1 MLSINLQADIE
12 NRFINVVQ
20 ENYNGN
26 WQNAITSFLKLQEKY
41 GWKEQ
46 LLEDVTLIR
55 AEVCRKGGIS
65 SATIFDAIQKY
76 RNNYGGSNA

>member
-1 MLSINLQADIE
+1 MLSINLQTDIE
-12 NRFINVVQ
+12 NHFINVVR
-20 ENYNGN
+20 EKYNGN

-55 AEVCRKGGIS
+55 SEVQGEI
-65 SATIFDAIQKY
+65 SATAIDEAIKKY
-76 RNNYGGSNA
+76 RNNHGGLNG

>member
-1 MLSINLQADIE
+1 MLSINLRADIE

-26 WQNAITSFLKLQEKY
+26 WQNAITSFLKLQKKY

-46 LLEDVTLIR
+46 LLEDVTTIR
-55 AEVCRKGGIS
+55 AEVHRKGGIS
-65 SATIFDAIQKY
+65 SAAISDAIQKY
-76 RNNYGGSNA
+76 RNNHGGSNA

>member
-1 MLSINLQADIE
+1 MLSLNLQADIE

-20 ENYNGN
+20 KNYNGN

-46 LLEDVTLIR
+46 LLEDVTSIQT
-55 AEVCRKGGIS
+55 EVRRKGGIAE
-65 SATIFDAIQKY
+65 SAIDEAIKKY
-76 RNNYGGSNA
+76 RNHQGGLNA